1 MIQNFNRITKVKG
14 TLNLP
19 GDKSIS
25 HRSVMFSALAEGKS
39 EIYNCLLSEDVIS
52 TINAFKEMGCK
63 IEIREKNITII
74 GNGISG
80 LQKPNKELYL
90 GNSGTTTRLLAGIL
104 SAQKFNSRLTGDPSL
119 SSRPMKRIIDPLE
132 AMGAN
137 INSANGLL
145 PIDIFPVDSLKPI
158 EYKLPIAS
166 AQIKSCVLLAGLFLD
181 EETIVIETKQ
191 SRNHTEQMLSLRVV
205 EEDGLRKIYSSSKNY
220 PMPTNYYVPSD
231 ISTASFFIVLTL
243 LLNDS
248 ELILPNVSLNESRV
262 GIISVLKKMGAYIE
276 FDNMNIINGEKRGD
290 LIVRSSKLINV
301 DIPAEIIPNIIDEI
315 PILAIAG
322 IFAEGDFIIK
332 NAKELRHKESDRIKS
347 LCENLKLVNLDIDE
361 FDDGFSVSGILSG
374 TNVTFESYDDHRIAM
389 AFSVLSLLMVQ
400 GSSVK
405 NFECVNISNPYF
417 LKQLEG
423 IING

>member
-1 MIQNFNRITKVKG
+1 MIQNFNKITKVKG

-25 HRSVMFSALAEGKS
+25 HRSVMFSALADGKS

-63 IEIREKNITII
+63 IEISEKKITII

-158 EYKLPIAS
+158 EYRLPIAS

-181 EETIVIETKQ
+181 GETIVVETKQ

-205 EEDGLRKIYSSSKNY
+205 EENGLRKIYSSVKNY
-220 PMPTNYYVPSD
+220 PIPTNYYVPSD

-243 LLNDS
+243 LSNDS

-347 LCENLKLVNLDIDE
+347 VCENLKLVNLDIYE

-423 IING
+423 VSI

>member
-1 MIQNFNRITKVKG
+1 MIQNFNKITKVKG

-25 HRSVMFSALAEGKS
+25 HRSVMFSALADGKS

-63 IEIREKNITII
+63 IEISEKKITII

-158 EYKLPIAS
+158 EYRLPIAS

-181 EETIVIETKQ
+181 GETIVVETKQ

-205 EEDGLRKIYSSSKNY
+205 EENGLRKIYSSVKNY
-220 PMPTNYYVPSD
+220 PIPTNYYVPSD

-243 LLNDS
+243 LSNDS

-347 LCENLKLVNLDIDE
+347 VCENLKLVNLDIYE

-405 NFECVNISNPYF
+405 NFECVNISNPSF
-417 LKQLEG
+417 LNQLSQ
-423 IING
+423 ICI